1 MAVVYAIPRRL
12 SRFARRAPSRIVR
25 IIIDISGNVR
35 SNPLYSSVFPSWK
48 VSSSLRSAPSRG
60 TAASGLFASLLSVA
74 TLSTLLL
81 TQPAFAQ
88 ARGAAPAAAPA
99 PEPAYDNSDVV
110 LKHIDDLAWY
120 QKVGDIADIDK
131 DEYTGQPNP
140 HVKNKKAPGA
150 ANPILLHLYTFIPK
164 NLDRSKKQPLIVYV
178 HQGVH
183 QSLDTTIDAH
193 MIREL
198 LLQGYSIVATD
209 YRGSTGYGRGFYQ
222 EIDYGGLEVDDVYR
236 GMQFMLNRYSFLDYK
251 RVGII
256 GWSHGGLITLMNIFA
271 HPHDYAVA
279 YAGVPVSD
287 LVARMGYET
296 PGYLELYSAPY
307 SIGETVHDD
316 IAEYRKRSPVT
327 HAAELDTPLLIHTN
341 TNDEDVNY
349 LEVEHL
355 IQALTFE
362 KKKFEYKVY
371 QDAPG
376 GHYFNRMD
384 TPLAL
389 ESRHEIYVFLD
400 KYLHPVNPPK

>member
-1 MAVVYAIPRRL
+1 VPALLSASCSRARL
-12 SRFARRAPSRIVR
+12 SFHLLS
-25 IIIDISGNVR
+25 
-35 SNPLYSSVFPSWK
+35 
-48 VSSSLRSAPSRG
+48 
-60 TAASGLFASLLSVA
+60 TAALA
-74 TLSTLLL
+74 LLL
-81 TQPAFAQ
+81 ANPVAHAQ
-88 ARGAAPAAAPA
+88 GRPTAANAPAPAAAPA
-99 PEPAYDNSDVV
+99 GGGGNAGGNGEDIL
-110 LKHIDDLAWY
+110 LKRMDDLMWY

-131 DEYTGQPNP
+131 SEYGGAPNP
-140 HVKNKKAPGA
+140 HVRNKKAPGA
-150 ANPILLHLYTFIPK
+150 TNPLIIHVYTFIPK
-164 NLDRSKKQPLIVYV
+164 KLDRTKKQPLIVYV

-198 LLQGYSIVATD
+198 LEQGYTIVSTD
-209 YRGSTGYGRGFYQ
+209 YRGSTGYGGGYYQ

-236 GMQFMLNRYSFLDYK
+236 GMQWMLAKYSFLDPK

-287 LVARMGYET
+287 LVARMGYESE
-296 PGYLELYSAPY
+296 GYRQIYSAPY
-307 SIGETVHDD
+307 HLGVDVHDD

-362 KKKFEYKVY
+362 KKKFDYKVY

-376 GHYFNRMD
+376 GHYFNRID

-389 ESRHEIYVFLD
+389 ESRHEIYLHLA
-400 KYLHPVNPPK
+400 KYLHPENPVK